1 MKQNQR
7 TTSDLIAE
15 LIEESKNFY
24 FLAIAVGF
32 DRKTR
37 FIEYNPKREPHELLA
52 ELDSCVEQ
60 GGEPIGLIGFT
71 KMGKEGKLTSKPIT
85 EYADED
91 WARDYLHTLTIQVA
105 EEGIING
112 IFRNVK

>member
-1 MKQNQR
+1 MKKNQR
-7 TTSDLIAE
+7 TTVDLIDE
-15 LIEESKNFY
+15 LIEESKYFY

-37 FIEYNPKREPHELLA
+37 FIEYDSKREPYELLT
-52 ELDSCVEQ
+52 ELDWFVEQ

-71 KMGKEGKLTSKPIT
+71 KMGKEGKLTSKPFT

-112 IFRNVK
+112 IFRDVK

>member
-7 TTSDLIAE
+7 TTVDLIDE
-15 LIEESKNFY
+15 LIEESKYFH

-32 DRKTR
+32 DRKTK
-37 FIEYNPKREPHELLA
+37 FVEYNPKREPHELLA

-60 GGEPIGLIGFT
+60 GGEPIGLIGLSKLGKKG
-71 KMGKEGKLTSKPIT
+71 KMTSKPFI

-112 IFRNVK
+112 IFRDVK